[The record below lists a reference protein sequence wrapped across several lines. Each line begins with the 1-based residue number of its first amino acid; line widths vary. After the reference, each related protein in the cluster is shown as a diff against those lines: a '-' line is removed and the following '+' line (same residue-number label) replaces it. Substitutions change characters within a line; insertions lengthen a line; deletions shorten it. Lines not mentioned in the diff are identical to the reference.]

1 MTREQQRTY
10 AQLWMYDQDITYSVK
25 DCGVHGR
32 CIVTDKDF
40 AYPIPGGPQ
49 DGQEYHMDGGKPVH
63 VFNEQDL
70 AVLYLTSRMGSQPKT
85 IECEWK
91 GYVGSTFCQIRVG
104 IYEDRKS
111 WYEIAEI
118 SDSYNPLYFLG
129 ELEVERINNVYCLTG
144 YDGVSE
150 LPQALINILEFNG
163 IIDAL

>member
-10 AQLWMYDQDITYSVK
+10 AELWLHRQEIDHSVK

-40 AYPIPGGPQ
+40 TYLFPRGPQ
-49 DGQEYHMDGGKPVH
+49 SSQEYHVDGGKPMH
-63 VFNEQDL
+63 IFNEQDL
-70 AVLYLTSRMGSQPKT
+70 ALLYLTGGMGTQPKT
-85 IECEWK
+85 IERKWRGYLGTIFCE
-91 GYVGSTFCQIRVG
+91 FEVG
-104 IYEDRKS
+104 IYEDRRS
-111 WYEIAEI
+111 WYEIAEV
-118 SDSYNPLYFLG
+118 SDSYNPLYFSG
-129 ELEVERINNVYCLTG
+129 ELEVERVNGVYCLTG